1 MSKIAGLKGRSPE
14 TYPDHR
20 ASGLVTTNSEV
31 ESDPVPL
38 TATPA
43 NLFGIAGSFP
53 ASPGDKVIVMY
64 SGVVSESGGSVL
76 VAVSIVLDNATTLYT
91 MDIEVTGNGP
101 TPFSL
106 VYETPVLAATP
117 DPHEITLLAST
128 SSGTATIAANGSI
141 VLISTP
147 S

>member
-31 ESDPVPL
+31 EPDPVPL
-38 TATPA
+38 TTTPA
-43 NLFGIAGSFP
+43 NLFVAGSFP

-106 VYETPVLAATP
+106 VYETSVLAATP

-128 SSGTATIAANGSI
+128 SSGTATIAANGSV

>member
-1 MSKIAGLKGRSPE
+1 MKIAGLKGRSPE
-14 TYPDHR
+14 TYPSPR
-20 ASGLVTTNSEV
+20 ANGLVATNSV
-31 ESDPVPL
+31 VNTNPVSL
-38 TATPA
+38 TTTPA
-43 NLFGIAGSFP
+43 NLFTGAPFDV
-53 ASPGDKVIVMY
+53 SPGNKVIVMY

-76 VAVSIVLDNATTLYT
+76 VDVSVVLDDASTLYT
-91 MDIEVTGNGP
+91 KSIEVTGNGP

-117 DPHEITLLAST
+117 DPHAITVVAS

>member
-1 MSKIAGLKGRSPE
+1 MKIAGLKGRSPE
-14 TYPDHR
+14 TYPSPR
-20 ASGLVTTNSEV
+20 ANGLVATDSAPPNP
-31 ESDPVPL
+31 DPVTLSISPTPL
-38 TATPA
+38 V
-43 NLFGIAGSFP
+43 GIFSVL
-53 ASPGDKVIVMY
+53 PGNKVSVMY

-76 VAVSIVLDNATTLYT
+76 VDVSVVLDDGSSLYT
-91 MDIEVTGNGP
+91 KSIEVTGNGP

-128 SSGTATIAANGSI
+128 SSGTATIAANGSV